1 MAQFYL
7 DDKEFGRVYINTR
20 RSMKK
25 VISKWKSGHLCIS
38 LPDFVSEKHLRQYLD
53 NYRQQL
59 RDIRPAETGCTF
71 AIGDTFPCFNG
82 YTAKLLAFNNQ
93 DILRSKFQIDRER
106 QELRILLNEE
116 IFKEPKAQEYITY
129 FLGRAG
135 KYFAGMFLID
145 YATEV
150 AREIGVSVALF
161 KIGYG
166 QKRLGCCS
174 SSGEISLSQN
184 LVYYPK
190 HLVRF
195 VICHELGH
203 ITHQDHSAAFHALV
217 NQYCDGR
224 EAELDKELKSIRLF
238 AK

>member
-1 MAQFYL
+1 M
-7 DDKEFGRVYINTR
+7 
-20 RSMKK
+20 
-25 VISKWKSGHLCIS
+25 
-38 LPDFVSEKHLRQYLD
+38 
-53 NYRQQL
+53 
-59 RDIRPAETGCTF
+59 
-71 AIGDTFPCFNG
+71 
-82 YTAKLLAFNNQ
+82 
-93 DILRSKFQIDRER
+93 
-106 QELRILLNEE
+106 RILLNEE

-203 ITHQDHSAAFHALV
+203 ITHPDHSAAFHALV

>member
-25 VISKWKSGHLCIS
+25 IIAKWKSGVLYIS
-38 LPDFVSEKHLRQYLD
+38 LPQILPEKSMRQYLD
-53 NYRQQL
+53 TYRQQL

-71 AIGDTFPCFNG
+71 ALGDTFPCFNG

-93 DILRSKFQIDRER
+93 DVLRSKFQIDRER
-106 QELRILLNEE
+106 QELRILLNEA
-116 IFKEPKAQEYITY
+116 IFAEPKAQEYITY

-150 AREIGVSVALF
+150 AREIGVPVALP
-161 KIGYG
+161 
-166 QKRLGCCS
+166 
-174 SSGEISLSQN
+174 SQ
-184 LVYYPK
+184 
-190 HLVRF
+190 R
-195 VICHELGH
+195 
-203 ITHQDHSAAFHALV
+203 
-217 NQYCDGR
+217 R
-224 EAELDKELKSIRLF
+224 
-238 AK
+238 